1 MLIVL
6 RTLLGVLIA
15 VAVATALVPMLVIAD
30 LAGGGSGWGLCSE
43 GIGTCSTSYFA
54 GPELLAILLVV
65 LFAMLAGIAVCSRW
79 IRRIERAQ

>member
-1 MLIVL
+1 LIVF
-6 RTLLGVLIA
+6 RILLGVLIA

-30 LAGGGSGWGLCSE
+30 LAGGGSGWGLCPE

-65 LFAMLAGIAVCSRW
+65 LFATLAGVAVCTRW
-79 IRRIERAQ
+79 IRRLERAQ

>member
-1 MLIVL
+1 MLIAF
-6 RTLLGVLIA
+6 RTLLGVLIG

-30 LAGGGSGWGLCSE
+30 LAGGGSGWGLCPE

-65 LFAMLAGIAVCSRW
+65 LFATLAGIAVCTRW
-79 IRRIERAQ
+79 IRRLEKGQ